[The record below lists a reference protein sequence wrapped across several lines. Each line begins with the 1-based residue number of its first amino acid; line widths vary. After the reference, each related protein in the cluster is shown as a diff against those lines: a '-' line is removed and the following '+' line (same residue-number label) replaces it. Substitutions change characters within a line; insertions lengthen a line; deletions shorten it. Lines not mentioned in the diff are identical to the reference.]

1 MFVFDVDT
9 RRSADSVAKQES
21 HERKEDVG
29 CGSAIGSFV
38 LALQRGIK
46 GVAYAI
52 ADDVEAEYRKRDQQD
67 GEDD

>member
-1 MFVFDVDT
+1 MLVFDVDT
-9 RRSADSVAKQES
+9 SWSADSVAKQES
-21 HERKEDVG
+21 HEGKEDVG
-29 CGSAIGSFV
+29 CASAIGSFV
-38 LALQRGIK
+38 LALQRWIK